1 MDIKLS
7 LLTGDAEFVNGG
19 TPVTQDAGESV
30 SQKLYIMLRTFAG
43 EWFLNVDHGITYFQ
57 SILGQKVTTQAVD
70 LIFQQKI
77 LAEEGVQEL
86 LSFSST
92 LNTSSRVYS
101 MSFSVRAHDLVI
113 DIQNIEVT
121 I

>member
-43 EWFLNVDHGITYFQ
+43 EWFLNVDHGIPYFQ
-57 SILGQKVTTQAVD
+57 SIFGQKVSVQAVD

-77 LAEEGVQEL
+77 LEEEGVQEL
-86 LSFSST
+86 TSFSSN
-92 LNTSSRVYS
+92 LNASSRTYS
-101 MSFSVRAHDLVI
+101 LSFSVRAHDLVV
-113 DIQNIEVT
+113 DIQNLEV
-121 I
+121 IV